1 MAKLGL
7 IGGGYWGKNLIRDFA
22 KLNDLHTVCDIDNA
36 ALLRIRENYDVIST
50 TKNFDTLLKTTA
62 ITRVCIAL
70 PAHMHY
76 EYVKR
81 ALLADKDKKS
91 SRIFIIVFYYF

>member
-1 MAKLGL
+1 MTKLGL

-22 KLNDLHTVCDIDNA
+22 KLNDLHTVCDIDNE
-36 ALLRIRENYDVIST
+36 ALSKVRDTYNGVST
-50 TKNFDTLLKTTA
+50 TKNFDTMLKTKA
-62 ITRVCIAL
+62 ITRICIAL

-91 SRIFIIVFYYF
+91 SRIFIIVFFYF